1 MNLWK
6 VICATLVIF
15 VTGVVTG
22 GLLVI
27 YADHVSQKSRGKTA
41 REFSRLPANLQNPG
55 AATNPRDPAR
65 LPNPANPG
73 NRPRMGLNL
82 DFLQRLDAEVR
93 LTAGQRERIEQI
105 INEGQQRNKETWDRV
120 APEIRRENA
129 ETQRRIRETLL
140 PEQLARF
147 EELMK
152 QGRPSGRRA
161 DEPLP
166 PSVRP
171 REQRRPLPPREPG
184 ETLQPAPQSNP

>member
-1 MNLWK
+1 MWK

-27 YADHVSQKSRGKTA
+27 YANHVSLKNRRPTA
-41 REFSRLPANLQNPG
+41 RETIRQPANAPN
-55 AATNPRDPAR
+55 AAVAANPRDPNR
-65 LPNPANPG
+65 LTNPANPG
-73 NRPRMGLNL
+73 IRPRLGINL
-82 DFLQRLDAEVR
+82 EFLQKLDEEVH

-105 INEGQQRNKETWDRV
+105 INEGQQRNKEAWDRV
-120 APEIRRENA
+120 LPDIRRENT

-152 QGRPSGRRA
+152 QNRPPKGRP
-161 DEPLP
+161 DELQP
-166 PSVRP
+166 PNVRQ
-171 REQRRPLPPREPG
+171 RDQRRLPV
-184 ETLQPAPQSNP
+184 PQENP